1 VADTYDFSLDFAY
14 DDVTKGLADITQ
26 HGKQVL
32 DVFLKMADQIAAS
45 TTKMGKAGK
54 EAIDPLSAIGKAADQ
69 VFKGINTNLAAMERQ
84 VRQIDMT
91 GLEKS
96 ADKYG
101 ERIKSAQAELAKM
114 YLAAQSVNASDE
126 ERLKLSNKI
135 ADAQAQILAMQK
147 AQGQITALADQA
159 KLQEKAAQAQKQAA
173 EQAKADA
180 KDLAAQQKQMAA
192 DAARDAKELAT
203 IQKQI
208 DAESEARLKSLA
220 AEAKAQARA
229 DAEALKAHNNALKQ
243 EALEAADA
251 LKELERAEAQAAKQ
265 AKASA
270 AAHKEL
276 GQELMGVAGGVRN
289 ASALISS
296 TLSVGIGA
304 SAKTFMD
311 FSDQLQTFKAV
322 AHASGDEV
330 AYMAEKAKAL
340 EGIPTTQAAAAS
352 VELARA
358 GLTAKEAADDLIIMS
373 KAAIASGE
381 DLSNVSKIMLSTN
394 RAFGQSNSELM
405 KTTDIITAVAN
416 ATSTSVAEV
425 GAGMSTMA
433 STAASTHQTILQTA
447 TAFGLLR
454 DAGVEVG
461 PAATGYRSA
470 MLMMLAPTKQA
481 RDELNLLTKS
491 QNGVKEIFQ
500 ENGHVRA
507 FADVMKDLKDRLSG
521 LSEAAR
527 GEVLAKIFDKKGIN
541 VVLAYMKQT
550 DEKIAA
556 TTKEI
561 QAFDGTAE
569 RTAKTMQD
577 SMGAEFRAMLKD
589 IENLQIEFA
598 EKMSPTL
605 RDFIKVISDLMA
617 SYGHLSGTMKT
628 FISQGVLVVAGASA
642 LMSIFAQL
650 VISIGGVIFAYNGL
664 AAAGAKVAIQNGLV
678 GSSAS
683 GLNNAMLGMA
693 GGAGGLAMFALGLG
707 AIVSAGI
714 LVIQQI
720 EELNKALE
728 GLDTNLGVLDSVQ
741 QKTSGALST
750 ALRAQREGKPL
761 TKEQADAADVNTRN
775 MVNGYKDQIQELT
788 SLWKDYA
795 KAKKDAELGDGSGS
809 GAVDALEEKLKAFG
823 VKDASDVNRIL
834 RSYQDRINKLQ
845 GTHTEV
851 ESLQAGNV
859 FSSSGLDAIKKGAP
873 VAGPDKLTDADL
885 EGADSAAKKAADKAD
900 KAAAADV
907 SKYVADLKR
916 QMQSKLAGDKEQI
929 AKQVIS
935 SVAKDTTDS
944 FDIASKLVDKIL
956 TVGIP
961 HATATE
967 HARTGIWEPITKAK
981 GRCWEA
987 VAYGIQATFTDMNLY
1002 GMKAWEAAE
1011 QLAKSK
1017 HFKEMPVQSLEQ
1029 LKKMLKRGDTLVYNP
1044 GNPNMAGHI
1053 ETYKGDGKVISDY
1066 SDGNLMGRY
1075 YKGTH
1080 ALPRVFRPL
1089 NADGSESGGGRDSK
1103 QALEDKKK
1111 ELEYQKS
1118 IIRQQEMLNAL
1129 KTKEAEIAA
1138 KFGTDSKAY
1147 AAIHGAVMDAET
1159 KLTDL
1164 RTKSTEASDKARK
1177 DRVSAEQKANEEIA
1191 KLREAHQA
1199 AQIALMEE
1207 GEDKIKAQR
1216 EAELQ
1221 ANAND
1226 LQKALANF
1234 NGTQKQKEAIQA
1246 GYAQKDLDTNARW
1259 DKAKLDLKDK
1269 LAKESR
1275 EFDDKVEQGRIDAMA
1290 EGLPKQQA
1298 LIQFELEKQLDAYD
1312 DQEKELVKRKLEKS
1326 QQFKDIEILRTQ
1338 AVADASKKRAMAEL
1352 QDMAATAQARKD
1364 FLEAMV
1370 SDEQK
1375 AFESSLQNLIASKKK
1390 VGIGLNKVAGSL
1402 KSEEVAGLAQSLGQ
1416 DSAGSL
1422 LANLKEQVR
1431 AIEDANKAEEGLQAN
1446 RDKGSAEYKRQQNAI
1461 NAAKKEQTELEKMIA
1476 VLSDKGLQDQVGKYQ
1491 EVLKKLQAI
1500 NEEHQRFQGIIEGV
1514 TSVAQG
1520 FAASFGEAGRNIASG
1535 LGVASGAISSLE
1547 NLMTNFKSMP
1557 EGKNSVADFFGD
1569 IKNVKDVVGLIT
1581 TGVGL
1586 VGQLVTGLVNANAQ
1600 TQAAIQKATNA
1611 ALDYNSDRAVAEAQ
1625 RRVDDIKRQGMD
1637 SSDAEIALSNARAA
1651 AEKSKLARNN
1661 QELIQ
1666 YAYNAVSPYA
1676 KDKSVAGA
1684 RSIYD
1689 SGKLNVLSGDPRGAE
1704 LIGLFSQS
1712 DKIDE
1717 DNAKNQAD
1725 IRKASFEKRAKD
1737 LQVLESKYSEYML
1750 TLAKTGNDKLVLA
1763 DAEAEAQKL
1772 AIRHKYDAEFKDATD
1787 KHIED
1792 QSDIMARYYA
1802 EMALADKEAAQKRRD
1817 INAENAKFEI
1827 DAMTKHEQS
1836 KIGLMQ
1842 DGYQKDRALAVNARD
1857 AEQRN
1862 FTADMMRYEKHTK
1875 EYSALAQQKADALEA
1890 ANERIRKSD
1899 EANALART
1907 KDLNAMKAATAQ
1919 ALAAMTDSGL
1929 DDIAVQR
1936 QTALADMVVA
1946 EGEERKKAIANYGE
1960 DQEILNGISAKYAA
1974 LRAKNNRDTEKQALE
1989 SVRKDYETM
1998 QQQILTGQLHPLQMI
2013 LDKENDRVR
2022 LLQRANEELQHS
2034 LDLIDKRY
2042 AKENKAQDLA
2052 DRAQFD
2058 VLKGGGISLADLTAG
2073 ANEIANED
2081 IINGKVTDRSSKATQ
2096 LRGLKLLLAR
2106 QAQDAETKRKNEGYD
2121 STNSDLNEQGFA
2133 SDMARILGRQAAVV
2147 EAAKAEAKTAKEK
2160 SDLDAEG
2167 ADLYVKYQQLQKDAL
2182 AAKQRVEQQGIR
2194 DQMDANSALI
2204 DQGWDTVT
2212 QTKRQ
2217 MEDLQTAYD
2226 VKMKGVSDAFMVAGN
2241 SSDVLLA
2248 KLKQWAP
2255 ALAASAQAAVASI
2268 KTVTNALNTP
2278 IPTVGSSSGS
2288 GSSSSAYVGP
2298 SRVSVPTPGYTV
2310 TDGTYWYK
2318 STSDMYAAS
2327 ATHMASG
2334 GVVPGGFEGDNF
2346 PALLKT
2352 GERVLPAAFNSRL
2365 ENMLQHFSS
2374 LPLPSTNHYG
2384 GNSIGDIY
2392 ISRDVDLSKLEAI
2405 LDQRDFRRRGQ
2416 NMGRYGGTG
2425 LSRN

>member
-1 VADTYDFSLDFAY
+1 MADTYDFSLDFAY
-14 DDVTKGLADITQ
+14 DDVTKGLYDITQ

-69 VFKGINTNLAAMERQ
+69 VFKGINTNLEAMERQ

-91 GLEKS
+91 SLEKS

-101 ERIKSAQAELAKM
+101 ERIKVAQAELAKM
-114 YLAAQSVNASDE
+114 YLAAQNINASDE

-135 ADAQAQILAMQK
+135 ADAQAQILSMQK

-159 KLQEKAAQAQKQAA
+159 KQQKQAA

-180 KDLAAQQKQMAA
+180 KDLAAQQKQAA
-192 DAARDAKELAT
+192 EQAKADAKELAA
-203 IQKQI
+203 IQRQV
-208 DAESEARLKSLA
+208 DAESKARLKELA
-220 AEAKAQARA
+220 AEEKAQNKANL
-229 DAEALKAHNNALKQ
+229 DALKAI
-243 EALEAADA
+243 
-251 LKELERAEAQAAKQ
+251 EAQEKNAAAAAKEFAESQ
-265 AKASA
+265 KALHETMLSA
-270 AAHKEL
+270 FGNL
-276 GQELMGVAGGVRN
+276 RN
-289 ASALISS
+289 AAVGIAAS
-296 TLSVGIGA
+296 LSVGIGA
-304 SAKTFMD
+304 SGKSFMD
-311 FSDQLQTFKAV
+311 LSDQMATFKAV
-322 AHASGDEV
+322 AHASGEEV
-330 AYMAEKAKAL
+330 DYMVQKAKGL
-340 EGIPTTQAAAAS
+340 EGIPTQQAAAAAI
-352 VELARA
+352 ELARA
-358 GLTAKEAADDLIIMS
+358 GINAKEAADDLGILS
-373 KAAIASGE
+373 QAAIASGE
-381 DLSNVSKIMLSTN
+381 SLDSVSTIMLSTN
-394 RAFGQSNSELM
+394 RAFGLANGEL
-405 KTTDIITAVAN
+405 KNTTDIITAAAN

-425 GAGMSTMA
+425 GSGMSQMA
-433 STAASTHQTILQTA
+433 SASHATGQTLLATA
-447 TAFGLLR
+447 TAFGILR
-454 DAGVEVG
+454 DAGVSVES
-461 PAATGYRSA
+461 AATGYKNV
-470 MLMMLAPTKQA
+470 MLTFASPSEKA
-481 RDELNLLTKS
+481 RKELNLLTGS
-491 QNGVKEIFQ
+491 ANGVKEVFQ
-500 ENGHVRA
+500 DNGKIRA
-507 FADVMKDLKDRLSG
+507 FADVMADLKERLSG

-527 GEVLAKIFDKKGIN
+527 TDALAKIFDKRALN
-541 VVLAYMKQT
+541 VVLAYMGQT
-550 DEKIAA
+550 DEKIQSTRA
-556 TTKEI
+556 EI
-561 QAFDGTAE
+561 EKFSGTAKD
-569 RTAKTMQD
+569 TADIMKE
-577 SMGAEFRAMLKD
+577 SLGYSFRDFQKD
-589 IENLQIEFA
+589 AENLKSSLGERMA
-598 EKMSPTL
+598 PTL
-605 RDFIKVISDLMA
+605 KTLIDFLDRLVNAYDN
-617 SYGHLSGTMKT
+617 LSGPLKT
-628 FISQGVLVVAGASA
+628 VVADGVLAAAGMSA
-642 LMSIFAQL
+642 LVGFAAQL
-650 VISIGGVIFAYNGL
+650 VIAVGGAKL
-664 AAAGAKVAIQNGLV
+664 AWDAFTAAQVRARAAQLANAEAAGIAEGAIVAQGEAAGAATL
-678 GSSAS
+678 
-683 GLNNAMLGMA
+683 A
-693 GGAGGLAMFALGLG
+693 GGGLFLLLGGIT
-707 AIVSAGI
+707 AIV
-714 LVIQQI
+714 
-720 EELNKALE
+720 
-728 GLDTNLGVLDSVQ
+728 
-741 QKTSGALST
+741 
-750 ALRAQREGKPL
+750 
-761 TKEQADAADVNTRN
+761 
-775 MVNGYKDQIQELT
+775 
-788 SLWKDYA
+788 
-795 KAKKDAELGDGSGS
+795 AEVWV
-809 GAVDALEEKLKAFG
+809 AVDAFNKWQKAVEDMDGAISNMKDYEARSAGG
-823 VKDASDVNRIL
+823 VNAALSKPASQLTD
-834 RSYQDRINKLQ
+834 D
-845 GTHTEV
+845 
-851 ESLQAGNV
+851 
-859 FSSSGLDAIKKGAP
+859 DIKKAELDDQVQSNKRRKAMEDLQQLRDLQKRFNQESRVEIKTALDQQMIALMDELKMQGILKGELSAKNFMGIAIRNDIP
-873 VAGPDKLTDADL
+873 DADLKGLIDGLKSQGGRTGSDSTLLSSLASTVRGSKSDKGSAAGLTDADL
-885 EGADSAAKKAADKAD
+885 EAADDNAKKAADKAD
-900 KAAAADV
+900 KAAAAEV
-907 SKYVADLKR
+907 SRYVTEQKR
-916 QMQSKLAGDKEQI
+916 ITDAKIAADKEQI
-929 AKQVIS
+929 SRQMSEQAKHSAGTARNTYETFLGNQPIS
-935 SVAKDTTDS
+935 RIRGVGGKHAGVDLQAQADYDKPYGSMVYAPENVRVTGVNPS
-944 FDIASKLVDKIL
+944 LPYGAEVMLQSLVDKHVSYIL
-956 TVGIP
+956 HHLSPGDARNNIKVGQ
-961 HATATE
+961 E
-967 HARTGIWEPITKAK
+967 FD
-981 GRCWEA
+981 
-987 VAYGIQATFTDMNLY
+987 Q
-1002 GMKAWEAAE
+1002 
-1011 QLAKSK
+1011 
-1017 HFKEMPVQSLEQ
+1017 
-1029 LKKMLKRGDTLVYNP
+1029 
-1044 GNPNMAGHI
+1044 GNPLGARVGGNAEIKQGPHWQGVHLHVEKYI
-1053 ETYKGDGKVISDY
+1053 DGKLSSIENDMSKT
-1066 SDGNLMGRY
+1066 SSL
-1075 YKGTH
+1075 
-1080 ALPRVFRPL
+1080 
-1089 NADGSESGGGRDSK
+1089 GGSK

-1118 IIRQQEMLNAL
+1118 IVRQQEMLNAL

-1164 RTKSTEASDKARK
+1164 RTKSTEASEKARK

-1191 KLREAHQA
+1191 RLREAHQA

-1226 LQKALANF
+1226 LKKALSDF
-1234 NGTQKQKEAIQA
+1234 NGTQKQKEAILA

-1259 DKAKLDLKDK
+1259 DKARLELKDK

-1275 EFDDKVEQGRIDAMA
+1275 EFDDKIEQGRIDAMA

-1298 LIQFELEKQLDAYD
+1298 LIQFELKKQLDAYD
-1312 DQEKELVKRKLEKS
+1312 DQEKELIKRKLEKS

-1338 AVADASKKRAMAEL
+1338 AVAEASKKRATSEL

-1390 VGIGLNKVAGSL
+1390 VGIGLSNVAGSL

-1491 EVLKKLQAI
+1491 EVLKKIQAI
-1500 NEEHQRFQGIIEGV
+1500 NEEHQRFQGLLQGV
-1514 TSVAQG
+1514 TTVAQG
-1520 FAASFGEAGRNIASG
+1520 FASSFGDVGRNIASG
-1535 LGVASGAISSLE
+1535 IGVASNAISSIE
-1547 NLMTNFKSMP
+1547 NLMTNFKAMP
-1557 EGKNSVADFFGD
+1557 DGKNSISDFFGD

-1586 VGQLVTGLVNANAQ
+1586 VGQFVMGLIQGTEETRKAIKAAADAKINYNTSLSLSASQRVIDDMKRNGQDTTQLELAQADAVAASSIARLKQQEVTVNYSEAKGPLQRRQQVTGNFDPAFAEKALNSGISQSPELIAKLQEYNQ
-1600 TQAAIQKATNA
+1600 ILDNQAKTKADIQKAA
-1611 ALDYNSDRAVAEAQ
+1611 QDKRLQERQAYESKAVE
-1625 RRVDDIKRQGMD
+1625 
-1637 SSDAEIALSNARAA
+1637 
-1651 AEKSKLARNN
+1651 
-1661 QELIQ
+1661 
-1666 YAYNAVSPYA
+1666 
-1676 KDKSVAGA
+1676 
-1684 RSIYD
+1684 
-1689 SGKLNVLSGDPRGAE
+1689 
-1704 LIGLFSQS
+1704 
-1712 DKIDE
+1712 
-1717 DNAKNQAD
+1717 
-1725 IRKASFEKRAKD
+1725 
-1737 LQVLESKYSEYML
+1737 LQVL
-1750 TLAKTGNDKLVLA
+1750 TAKAGTDKLAMV
-1763 DAEAEAQKL
+1763 DAEAAANKL
-1772 AIRHKYDAEFKDATD
+1772 AIQHKYDAEFKDAAE
-1787 KHIED
+1787 KGIVD
-1792 QSDIMARYYA
+1792 QSNIQQRFFA
-1802 EMALADKEAAQKRRD
+1802 EMAAAEKDAAQKRRD
-1817 INAENAKFEI
+1817 QLAENDKFEI
-1827 DAMTKHEQS
+1827 DVLAKHEEA

-1842 DGYQKDRALAVNARD
+1842 EGYQKDRALAILQRD
-1857 AEQRN
+1857 INQRN
-1862 FTADMMRYEKHTK
+1862 LAAEMSRYEEGSK
-1875 EYSALAQQKADALEA
+1875 ERKALSQQMADALISD
-1890 ANERIRKSD
+1890 NERIRKSD

-1907 KDLNAMKAATAQ
+1907 KDLNAMRAATAQ
-1919 ALAAMTDSGL
+1919 ALAAMTESGL
-1929 DDIAVQR
+1929 DDIAAQR
-1936 QTALADMVVA
+1936 QSTLADLVVA

-1989 SVRKDYETM
+1989 SARKDYETM
-1998 QQQILTGQLHPLQMI
+1998 KQQILTGQLHPLQMI

-2022 LLQRANEELQHS
+2022 TLQRANEELQHS

-2058 VLKGGGISLADLTAG
+2058 ALKGGGISLADLTAG

-2147 EAAKAEAKTAKEK
+2147 EAAKAEAKSAKEK

-2182 AAKQRVEQQGIR
+2182 AAKQRAEQQGIR

-2268 KTVTNALNTP
+2268 KTVTNALNTS
-2278 IPTVGSSSGS
+2278 IPTVGGSSSG
-2288 GSSSSAYVGP
+2288 AYSGP
-2298 SRVSVPTPGYTV
+2298 SRVSTPTPGYIV

-2318 STSDMYAAS
+2318 NTSDMYAAS

-2334 GVVPGGFEGDNF
+2334 GVVPSGFEGDNF

-2405 LDQRDFRRRGQ
+2405 LDQRDFRKRGQ

>member
-1 VADTYDFSLDFAY
+1 MADTYDFSLDFAY
-14 DDVTKGLADITQ
+14 DDVTKGLYDITQ

-69 VFKGINTNLAAMERQ
+69 VFKGINTNLEAMERQ

-91 GLEKS
+91 SLEKS

-101 ERIKSAQAELAKM
+101 ERIKVAQAELAKM
-114 YLAAQSVNASDE
+114 YLAAQNINASDE

-135 ADAQAQILAMQK
+135 ADAQAQILSMQK

-159 KLQEKAAQAQKQAA
+159 KQQKQAA

-180 KDLAAQQKQMAA
+180 KDLAAQQKQAA
-192 DAARDAKELAT
+192 EQAKADAKELAA
-203 IQKQI
+203 IQRQV
-208 DAESEARLKSLA
+208 DAESKARLKELA
-220 AEAKAQARA
+220 AEEKAQNKANL
-229 DAEALKAHNNALKQ
+229 DALKAI
-243 EALEAADA
+243 
-251 LKELERAEAQAAKQ
+251 EAQEKNAAAAAKEFAESQ
-265 AKASA
+265 KALHETMLSA
-270 AAHKEL
+270 FGNL
-276 GQELMGVAGGVRN
+276 RN
-289 ASALISS
+289 AAVGIAAS
-296 TLSVGIGA
+296 LSVGIGA
-304 SAKTFMD
+304 SGKSFMD
-311 FSDQLQTFKAV
+311 LSDQMATFKAV
-322 AHASGDEV
+322 AHASGEEV
-330 AYMAEKAKAL
+330 DYMVQKAKGL
-340 EGIPTTQAAAAS
+340 EGIPTQQAAAAAI
-352 VELARA
+352 ELARA
-358 GLTAKEAADDLIIMS
+358 GINAKEAADDLGILS
-373 KAAIASGE
+373 QAAIASGE
-381 DLSNVSKIMLSTN
+381 SLDSVSTIMLSTN
-394 RAFGQSNSELM
+394 RAFGLANGEL
-405 KTTDIITAVAN
+405 KNTTDIITAAAN

-425 GAGMSTMA
+425 GSGMSQMA
-433 STAASTHQTILQTA
+433 SASHATGQTLLATA
-447 TAFGLLR
+447 TAFGILR
-454 DAGVEVG
+454 DAGVSVES
-461 PAATGYRSA
+461 AATGYKNV
-470 MLMMLAPTKQA
+470 MLTFASPSEKA
-481 RDELNLLTKS
+481 RKELNLLTGS
-491 QNGVKEIFQ
+491 ANGVKEVFQ
-500 ENGHVRA
+500 DNGKIRA
-507 FADVMKDLKDRLSG
+507 FADVMADLKERLSG

-527 GEVLAKIFDKKGIN
+527 TDALAKIFDKRALN
-541 VVLAYMKQT
+541 VVLAYMGQT
-550 DEKIAA
+550 DEKIQSTRA
-556 TTKEI
+556 EI
-561 QAFDGTAE
+561 EKFSGTAKD
-569 RTAKTMQD
+569 TADIMKE
-577 SMGAEFRAMLKD
+577 SLGYSFRDFQKD
-589 IENLQIEFA
+589 AENLKSSLGERMAPTLKTLIEFLDRLVNA
-598 EKMSPTL
+598 Y
-605 RDFIKVISDLMA
+605 DN
-617 SYGHLSGTMKT
+617 LSGPLKT
-628 FISQGVLVVAGASA
+628 VVADGVLAAAGMSA
-642 LMSIFAQL
+642 LVGFAAQL
-650 VISIGGVIFAYNGL
+650 VIAVGGAKLAWDAFTAAQARARAAQLANAE
-664 AAAGAKVAIQNGLV
+664 AAAIAE
-678 GSSAS
+678 
-683 GLNNAMLGMA
+683 
-693 GGAGGLAMFALGLG
+693 G
-707 AIVSAGI
+707 AIVSQGQAAGAAT
-714 LVIQQI
+714 L
-720 EELNKALE
+720 AGG
-728 GLDTNLGVLDSVQ
+728 GLFLLLG
-741 QKTSGALST
+741 GIT
-750 ALRAQREGKPL
+750 AI
-761 TKEQADAADVNTRN
+761 V
-775 MVNGYKDQIQELT
+775 
-788 SLWKDYA
+788 
-795 KAKKDAELGDGSGS
+795 AEVWV
-809 GAVDALEEKLKAFG
+809 AVDAFNKWQKAVEDMDGAISNMKDYEARSAGG
-823 VKDASDVNRIL
+823 VNAALSKPASQLTD
-834 RSYQDRINKLQ
+834 D
-845 GTHTEV
+845 
-851 ESLQAGNV
+851 
-859 FSSSGLDAIKKGAP
+859 DIKKAELDDQVQSNKRRKAMEDLQQLRDLQKRFNQESRVEIKTALDQQMIALTDELKMQGILKGELSAKNFMGIAIRNDIP
-873 VAGPDKLTDADL
+873 DADLKGLIDGLKSQGGRTGSDSTLLSSLASTVRGSKSDKGSAAGLTDADL
-885 EGADSAAKKAADKAD
+885 EAADDNAKKAADKAD
-900 KAAAADV
+900 KAAAAEV
-907 SKYVADLKR
+907 SRYVTEQKR
-916 QMQSKLAGDKEQI
+916 ITDAKIAADKEQV
-929 AKQVIS
+929 ARQVAEQIRTHKDVGTGPVIPVKNGKS
-935 SVAKDTTDS
+935 SGYAGDSGLDILAPAGTPVFASMPGRIVYSEGGHTPWNKGKDTPNSVLVELDKPFEQAGKMIRYAFYTHMQTLAQQVTDEAKTGARNNARVEAGQQ
-944 FDIASKLVDKIL
+944 IG
-956 TVGIP
+956 TVGYGNQIS
-961 HATATE
+961 HLHFGLISNRAQGEGQYLTYDQVN
-967 HARTGIWEPITKAK
+967 KAL
-981 GRCWEA
+981 
-987 VAYGIQATFTDMNLY
+987 GIQSGENV
-1002 GMKAWEAAE
+1002 
-1011 QLAKSK
+1011 S
-1017 HFKEMPVQSLEQ
+1017 
-1029 LKKMLKRGDTLVYNP
+1029 N
-1044 GNPNMAGHI
+1044 
-1053 ETYKGDGKVISDY
+1053 
-1066 SDGNLMGRY
+1066 
-1075 YKGTH
+1075 
-1080 ALPRVFRPL
+1080 
-1089 NADGSESGGGRDSK
+1089 SGGTMSRSS
-1103 QALEDKKK
+1103 LEDKKK

-1118 IIRQQEMLNAL
+1118 IVRQQEMLNAL
-1129 KTKEAEIAA
+1129 KTKEVEIAA

-1164 RTKSTEASDKARK
+1164 RTKSTEASEKARK

-1191 KLREAHQA
+1191 RLREAHQA

-1226 LQKALANF
+1226 LKKALSDF
-1234 NGTQKQKEAIQA
+1234 NGTQKQKEAILA

-1275 EFDDKVEQGRIDAMA
+1275 EFDDKIEQGRIDAMA

-1298 LIQFELEKQLDAYD
+1298 LIQFELKKQLDAYD
-1312 DQEKELVKRKLEKS
+1312 DQEKELIKRKLEKS
-1326 QQFKDIEILRTQ
+1326 QQFKDIEVLRTQ
-1338 AVADASKKRAMAEL
+1338 AVAEASKKRATSEL

-1390 VGIGLNKVAGSL
+1390 VGIGLSNVAGSL

-1491 EVLKKLQAI
+1491 EVLKKIQAI
-1500 NEEHQRFQGIIEGV
+1500 NEEHQRFQGLLQGV
-1514 TSVAQG
+1514 TTVAQG
-1520 FAASFGEAGRNIASG
+1520 FASSFGDVGRNIASG
-1535 LGVASGAISSLE
+1535 IGVASNAISSIE
-1547 NLMTNFKSMP
+1547 NLMTNFKAMP
-1557 EGKNSVADFFGD
+1557 DGKNSISDFFGD

-1586 VGQLVTGLVNANAQ
+1586 VGQFVMGLIQGTEETRKAIKAAADAKINYNTSLSLSASQRVIDDMKRNGQDTTQLELAQADAVAASSIARLKQQEVTVNYSEAKGPLQRRQQVTGNFDPAFAEKALNSGISQSPELIAKLQEYNQ
-1600 TQAAIQKATNA
+1600 ILDNQAKTKADIQKAA
-1611 ALDYNSDRAVAEAQ
+1611 QDKRLQERQAYESKAVE
-1625 RRVDDIKRQGMD
+1625 
-1637 SSDAEIALSNARAA
+1637 
-1651 AEKSKLARNN
+1651 
-1661 QELIQ
+1661 
-1666 YAYNAVSPYA
+1666 
-1676 KDKSVAGA
+1676 
-1684 RSIYD
+1684 
-1689 SGKLNVLSGDPRGAE
+1689 
-1704 LIGLFSQS
+1704 
-1712 DKIDE
+1712 
-1717 DNAKNQAD
+1717 
-1725 IRKASFEKRAKD
+1725 
-1737 LQVLESKYSEYML
+1737 LQVL
-1750 TLAKTGNDKLVLA
+1750 TAKAGTDKLAMV
-1763 DAEAEAQKL
+1763 DAEAAANKL
-1772 AIRHKYDAEFKDATD
+1772 AIQHKYDAEFKDAAE
-1787 KHIED
+1787 KGIVD
-1792 QSDIMARYYA
+1792 QSNIQQRFFA
-1802 EMALADKEAAQKRRD
+1802 EMAAAEKDAAQKRRD
-1817 INAENAKFEI
+1817 QLAENDKFEI
-1827 DAMTKHEQS
+1827 DVLAKHEEA

-1842 DGYQKDRALAVNARD
+1842 EGYQKDRALAILQRD
-1857 AEQRN
+1857 INQRN
-1862 FTADMMRYEKHTK
+1862 LAAEMSRYEEGSK
-1875 EYSALAQQKADALEA
+1875 ERKALSQQMADALISD
-1890 ANERIRKSD
+1890 NERIRKSD

-1907 KDLNAMKAATAQ
+1907 KDLNAMRAATAQ
-1919 ALAAMTDSGL
+1919 ALAAMTESGL
-1929 DDIAVQR
+1929 DDIAAQR
-1936 QTALADMVVA
+1936 QSTLADLVVA

-1989 SVRKDYETM
+1989 SARKDYETM
-1998 QQQILTGQLHPLQMI
+1998 KQQILTGQLHPLQMI

-2022 LLQRANEELQHS
+2022 TLQRANEELQHS

-2058 VLKGGGISLADLTAG
+2058 ALKGGGISLADLTAG

-2147 EAAKAEAKTAKEK
+2147 EAAKAEAKSAKEK

-2182 AAKQRVEQQGIR
+2182 AAKQRAEQQGIR

-2268 KTVTNALNTP
+2268 KTVTNALNTS
-2278 IPTVGSSSGS
+2278 IPTVGGSSSG
-2288 GSSSSAYVGP
+2288 AYSGP
-2298 SRVSVPTPGYTV
+2298 SRVSTPTPGYIV

-2318 STSDMYAAS
+2318 NTSDMYAAS

-2334 GVVPGGFEGDNF
+2334 GVVPSGFEGDNF

-2405 LDQRDFRRRGQ
+2405 LDQRDFRKRGQ

>member
-14 DDVTKGLADITQ
+14 DDVTKGLYDITQ

-69 VFKGINTNLAAMERQ
+69 VFKGINTNLEAMERQ

-91 GLEKS
+91 SLEKS

-101 ERIKSAQAELAKM
+101 ERIKTAQAELAKM
-114 YLAAQSVNASDE
+114 YLASQNINASDE
-126 ERLKLSNKI
+126 ERLKLTTKI

-147 AQGQITALADQA
+147 AQGQITALAEQA
-159 KLQEKAAQAQKQAA
+159 KQQKQAA

-180 KDLAAQQKQMAA
+180 KDLAAQQKQAA
-192 DAARDAKELAT
+192 EQAKADAKELAA
-203 IQKQI
+203 IQRQV
-208 DAESEARLKSLA
+208 DAESKARLKELA
-220 AEAKAQARA
+220 AEEKAQNKANL
-229 DAEALKAHNNALKQ
+229 DALKAI
-243 EALEAADA
+243 
-251 LKELERAEAQAAKQ
+251 EAQEKNAAAAAKEFAESQ
-265 AKASA
+265 KALHETMLSA
-270 AAHKEL
+270 FGNL
-276 GQELMGVAGGVRN
+276 RN
-289 ASALISS
+289 AAVGIAAS
-296 TLSVGIGA
+296 LSVGIGA
-304 SAKTFMD
+304 SGKSFMD
-311 FSDQLQTFKAV
+311 LSDQMATFKAV
-322 AHASGDEV
+322 AHASGEEV
-330 AYMAEKAKAL
+330 DYMVQKAKGL
-340 EGIPTTQAAAAS
+340 EGIPTSQAAAAAI
-352 VELARA
+352 ELARA
-358 GLTAKEAADDLIIMS
+358 GINAKEAADDLGILS
-373 KAAIASGE
+373 QAAIASGE
-381 DLSNVSKIMLSTN
+381 SLDSVSTIMLSTN
-394 RAFGQSNSELM
+394 RAFGLANGEL
-405 KTTDIITAVAN
+405 KNTTDIITAAAN

-425 GAGMSTMA
+425 GSGMSQMA
-433 STAASTHQTILQTA
+433 SASHATGQTLLATA
-447 TAFGLLR
+447 TAFGILR
-454 DAGVEVG
+454 DAGVSVES
-461 PAATGYRSA
+461 AATGYKNV
-470 MLMMLAPTKQA
+470 MLTFASPSEKA
-481 RDELNLLTKS
+481 RKELNLLTGS
-491 QNGVKEIFQ
+491 ANGVKEVFQ
-500 ENGHVRA
+500 DNGKIRA
-507 FADVMKDLKDRLSG
+507 FADVMADLKERLSG

-527 GEVLAKIFDKKGIN
+527 TDALAKIFDKRALN
-541 VVLAYMKQT
+541 VVLAYMGQT
-550 DEKIAA
+550 DEKIQSTRA
-556 TTKEI
+556 EI
-561 QAFDGTAE
+561 EKFSGTAKD
-569 RTAKTMQD
+569 TADIMKE
-577 SMGAEFRAMLKD
+577 SLGYSFRDFQKD
-589 IENLQIEFA
+589 AENLKSSLGERMAPTLKTLIEFLDRLVNA
-598 EKMSPTL
+598 Y
-605 RDFIKVISDLMA
+605 DN
-617 SYGHLSGTMKT
+617 LSGPLKT
-628 FISQGVLVVAGASA
+628 VVADGVLAAAGMSA
-642 LMSIFAQL
+642 LVGFAAQL
-650 VISIGGVIFAYNGL
+650 VIAVGGAKLAWDAFTAAQARARAAQLANAE
-664 AAAGAKVAIQNGLV
+664 AAAIAE
-678 GSSAS
+678 
-683 GLNNAMLGMA
+683 
-693 GGAGGLAMFALGLG
+693 G
-707 AIVSAGI
+707 AIVSQGQAAGAAT
-714 LVIQQI
+714 L
-720 EELNKALE
+720 AGG
-728 GLDTNLGVLDSVQ
+728 GLFMLLG
-741 QKTSGALST
+741 GIT
-750 ALRAQREGKPL
+750 AI
-761 TKEQADAADVNTRN
+761 V
-775 MVNGYKDQIQELT
+775 
-788 SLWKDYA
+788 
-795 KAKKDAELGDGSGS
+795 AEVWV
-809 GAVDALEEKLKAFG
+809 AVDAFNKWQKAVEDMDGAISNMKDYEARSAGG
-823 VKDASDVNRIL
+823 VNAALSKPASQLTD
-834 RSYQDRINKLQ
+834 D
-845 GTHTEV
+845 
-851 ESLQAGNV
+851 
-859 FSSSGLDAIKKGAP
+859 DIKKAELDDQVQSNKRRKAMEDLQQLRDLQKRFNQESRVEIKTALDQQMIALMDELKMQGILKGELSAKNFMGIAIRNDIP
-873 VAGPDKLTDADL
+873 DADLKGLIDGLKSQGGRTGSDSTLLSSLASTVRGSKSDKGSAAGLTDADL
-885 EGADSAAKKAADKAD
+885 EAADDNAKKAADKAD
-900 KAAAADV
+900 KAAAAEV
-907 SKYVADLKR
+907 SRYVTEQKR
-916 QMQSKLAGDKEQI
+916 ITDAKIAADKEQI
-929 AKQVIS
+929 SRQMSEQAKHSAGTARNTYETFLGNQPIS
-935 SVAKDTTDS
+935 RIRGVGGKHAGVDLQAQADYDKPYGSMVYAPENVRVTGVNPS
-944 FDIASKLVDKIL
+944 LPYGAEVMLQSLVDKHVSYIL
-956 TVGIP
+956 HHLSPGDARNNIKVGQ
-961 HATATE
+961 E
-967 HARTGIWEPITKAK
+967 FD
-981 GRCWEA
+981 
-987 VAYGIQATFTDMNLY
+987 Q
-1002 GMKAWEAAE
+1002 
-1011 QLAKSK
+1011 
-1017 HFKEMPVQSLEQ
+1017 
-1029 LKKMLKRGDTLVYNP
+1029 
-1044 GNPNMAGHI
+1044 GNPLGARVGGNAEIKQGPHWQGVHLHVEKYI
-1053 ETYKGDGKVISDY
+1053 DGKLSSIENDMSKT
-1066 SDGNLMGRY
+1066 SSL
-1075 YKGTH
+1075 
-1080 ALPRVFRPL
+1080 
-1089 NADGSESGGGRDSK
+1089 GGSK

-1118 IIRQQEMLNAL
+1118 IVRQQEMLNAL

-1191 KLREAHQA
+1191 RLREAHQA

-1207 GEDKIKAQR
+1207 GEEKIKAQR

-1226 LQKALANF
+1226 LKKTLSDF
-1234 NGTQKQKEAIQA
+1234 NGTQKQKEAILA

-1422 LANLKEQVR
+1422 LDNLKEQVR
-1431 AIEDANKAEEGLQAN
+1431 AIEDANKAEEGLQAG

-1461 NAAKKEQTELEKMIA
+1461 NAGKKEQVELEKLIA

-1491 EVLKKLQAI
+1491 AVLKKIQGI
-1500 NEEHQRFQGIIEGV
+1500 NEEHQRFQGLLEGI
-1514 TSVAQG
+1514 TTVAQG
-1520 FAASFGEAGRNIASG
+1520 FASSFGEVGRNIASG
-1535 LGVASGAISSLE
+1535 LGVASGAIGSLE
-1547 NLMTNFKSMP
+1547 SLMSRMRSEKDGFNL
-1557 EGKNSVADFFGD
+1557 ADFFGKAEN
-1569 IKNVKDVVGLIT
+1569 IKDVVGLIT
-1581 TGVGL
+1581 TGIGI
-1586 VGQLVTGLVNANAQ
+1586 VGQFVTGLVSANAE
-1600 TQAAIQKATNA
+1600 TQKAIYAAKNA
-1611 ALDYNSDRAVAEAQ
+1611 STDYSNNQGLESARKRIENLKRTGADTSSLESAYAEAKLQ
-1625 RRVDDIKRQGMD
+1625 DDIRRLGRDKGFSVVDKQGK
-1637 SSDAEIALSNARAA
+1637 SDPESI
-1651 AEKSKLARNN
+1651 KK
-1661 QELIQ
+1661 
-1666 YAYNAVSPYA
+1666 Y
-1676 KDKSVAGA
+1676 VAG
-1684 RSIYD
+1684 
-1689 SGKLNVLSGDPRGAE
+1689 GGLVLSEGMPKVLEFLSQYDK
-1704 LIGLFSQS
+1704 LI
-1712 DKIDE
+1712 E
-1717 DNAKNQAD
+1717 DHEKTQAD
-1725 IRKASFEKRAKD
+1725 IRKASRD
-1737 LQVLESKYSEYML
+1737 RR
-1750 TLAKTGNDKLVLA
+1750 LAEEA
-1763 DAEAEAQKL
+1763 DAEAKHASLKMDLAKLTKDKVTQANAASDSEVL
-1772 AIRHKYDAEFKDATD
+1772 AINQKYNAEFKDAAE
-1787 KHIED
+1787 KGMKD
-1792 QSDIMARYYA
+1792 QSDIFNRFQA
-1802 EMALADKEAAQKRRD
+1802 ELELQKRASEQRLRD
-1817 INAENAKFEI
+1817 ISADGAKADAEAYSSHQQ
-1827 DAMTKHEQS
+1827 TL
-1836 KIGLMQ
+1836 IGMREE
-1842 DGYQKDRALAVNARD
+1842 GYQKERALATLARD
-1857 AEQRN
+1857 TEGMNLA
-1862 FTADMMRYEKHTK
+1862 ADLMRLEAGTK
-1875 EYSALAQQKADALEA
+1875 EYDALNQKKADSWIAH
-1890 ANERIRKSD
+1890 NERIRKSD

-1919 ALAAMTDSGL
+1919 ALAAMTESGL
-1929 DDIAVQR
+1929 DDIAAQR
-1936 QTALADMVVA
+1936 QSTLADLVVA

-1960 DQEILNGISAKYAA
+1960 DQEILSGISAKYAA

-2022 LLQRANEELQHS
+2022 LLQRQNEELQHS

-2058 VLKGGGISLADLTAG
+2058 ALKGGGISLADLTAG

-2147 EAAKAEAKTAKEK
+2147 EAAKAEAKSAKEK

-2167 ADLYVKYQQLQKDAL
+2167 ADLYVKYQQLQKEAL
-2182 AAKQRVEQQGIR
+2182 AAKQRVEQQAIR

-2278 IPTVGSSSGS
+2278 IPTVGSSPGS